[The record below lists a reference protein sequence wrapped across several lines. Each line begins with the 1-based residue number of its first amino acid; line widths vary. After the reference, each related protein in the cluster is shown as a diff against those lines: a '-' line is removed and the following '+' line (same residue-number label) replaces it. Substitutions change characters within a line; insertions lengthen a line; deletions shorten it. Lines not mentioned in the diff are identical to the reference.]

1 MTPDSAV
8 LLVIA
13 EMRARLAETEETNAA
28 LRAELEVLRRRPD
41 VAPH

>member
-1 MTPDSAV
+1 MSPDSAV

-13 EMRARLAETEETNAA
+13 ELRARLAEAEETNAA

-41 VAPH
+41 AAAH